1 MKVLQKITQI
11 TPRLD
16 TGGGTSDARFI
27 APMGA
32 EVIEFGPLN
41 ATIHKVNEC
50 VDIDDLATCGEV
62 YYAILEE
69 VLVQS

>member
-1 MKVLQKITQI
+1 MTGI

-27 APMGA
+27 AQMGG

-41 ATIHKVNEC
+41 KTIHKVNEC
-50 VDIDDLATCGEV
+50 VDIDDLAKCGKV
-62 YYAILEE
+62 YYQMLKQIL
-69 VLVQS
+69 Q